1 MQERRI
7 EQRLVAMVR
16 QHGGLALKLTSPNI
30 AGVPDRLVLLP
41 GGKVV
46 FVEVKSP
53 GKKLRPL
60 QQKRKAQL
68 EDLGFRVV
76 VIDSREAIQN
86 FLESE
91 VMPYEI

>member
-1 MQERRI
+1 MREQQIERALHKRVG
-7 EQRLVAMVR
+7 QM
-16 QHGGLALKLTSPNI
+16 HGMALKCVTPGY

-53 GKKLRPL
+53 GTKLRPL

-68 EDLGFRVV
+68 EDLGFRVI
-76 VIDSREAIQN
+76 VIDGKEAIQN

-91 VMPYEI
+91 VMP